1 MKSYRS
7 VILIFILF
15 MLVNRSFAQN
25 NFFSFK
31 GYLSNMQT
39 VMFEKIDENW
49 LSDHLI
55 HNRLNFKWYISD
67 NATATV
73 EMRNRF
79 IYGDFMK
86 IIPGYSAI
94 IEQDQGWMN
103 LSVNLLEENSFLLN
117 SNIDRAY
124 LDLFFGKLQIRTGR
138 QRINWGR
145 TFAWNPNDIFN
156 AYSFF
161 DFDYVEKP
169 GSDAVLVQYYTGFS
183 SVAQAA
189 VKIDRNDKV
198 TAAGLFQ
205 FNKWGYDF
213 QFLGGILNS
222 DDWVIGAGWEG
233 DISGAGFRGEM
244 SWFRAKDNFSDT
256 SGTIML
262 SLSGDYTF
270 KNSLNIRTEFLY
282 NGFDQTTSGFSD
294 YYFQTLSVK
303 NISFTDYS
311 VFTGISYPFNPLF
324 NGSFSFMLFPSM
336 NGYYIGPDL
345 SLSLTDN
352 MGISFIL
359 QHFSGEFTEGT
370 REKLTFA
377 FLRLKWSFAKK

>member
-1 MKSYRS
+1 MNLYRS
-7 VILIFILF
+7 VILMFILI
-15 MLVNRSFAQN
+15 LPVKKSFAQSTS
-25 NFFSFK
+25 FSFK

-39 VMFEKIDENW
+39 VMFEEINENW
-49 LSDHLI
+49 LSDQLI
-55 HNRLNFKWYISD
+55 HNRLNFKWFISD

-86 IIPGYSAI
+86 MIPGYNTM
-94 IEQDQGWMN
+94 IERDQGWMN
-103 LSVNLLEENSFLLN
+103 MSVNILEENSFVLN

-124 LDLFFGKLQIRTGR
+124 LDLYFGKLQIRTGR
-138 QRINWGR
+138 QRINWSR

-169 GSDAVLVQYYTGFS
+169 GSDAVLVQYNTGFS
-183 SVAQAA
+183 SMAQAA
-189 VKIDRNDKV
+189 VKIDRNDNI
-198 TAAGLFQ
+198 TAAGLYR
-205 FNKWGYDF
+205 FNRWGYDF

-222 DDWVIGAGWEG
+222 EDWVLGAGWAG

-244 SWFRAKDNFSDT
+244 SWFRPKENFSDN
-256 SGTIML
+256 SGTVML

-270 KNSLNIRTEFLY
+270 KNSLSIRTEFLY
-282 NGFDQTTSGFSD
+282 NGFDQNISDFGD
-294 YYFQTLSVK
+294 YYFQTMSVK

-311 VFTGISYPFNPLF
+311 VFAQVSYPFNPLF
-324 NGSFSFMLFPSM
+324 NGGFSAMLFPSM

-352 MGISFIL
+352 MDISFIL
-359 QHFSGEFTEGT
+359 QHFNGEFTEGT
-370 REKLTFA
+370 REKMTLA